1 MTLILVIFL
10 IHSGNG
16 SISSDEDDVVPP
28 SLYERGTSRSG
39 GANPSED
46 TGVDVD
52 GAFSSTGT
60 RGTRFDTGKEV
71 LDSGEFLMGSND
83 NVELPYK
90 WTVVTYPDNGSGR
103 TKSLFLILHCL
114 SGTTDGCLKVQ
125 ISKDDLSTIT
135 IEHGTGQVETLWYRN
150 SGLYDDCIPSVQEQ
164 FSLVDSS
171 LTENYN
177 NVPKQVQSIIF
188 PFQLRHII
196 KVDMSSQPF
205 VVNHHGFE
213 QEEIFTT
220 AIIEA
225 KIAWDDMDRI
235 KTSTV
240 RRKAAILSPRA
251 QYMDGIGRVATT
263 AHTGDESAQKPY
275 TNIASS
281 NCSNA
286 GMRQETNQEDI
297 KMDSHDALGKILE
310 EKIAEAVA
318 KLQLADRRTQP
329 SSPVGNLELESN
341 EAPEGVTTL
350 TSKQAAKR
358 ASSASTS
365 TKKKPMMRIKTP
377 SSRTSATA
385 EESEDEYN
393 GKIVSFCKGKNSGTD
408 DEDISYAAEE

>member
-1 MTLILVIFL
+1 MTLMLVIFL

-16 SISSDEDDVVPP
+16 SVSSDEDDVVPP
-28 SLYERGTSRSG
+28 SVYERGTSRSG
-39 GANPSED
+39 GATPSD

-52 GAFSSTGT
+52 GAFMSMGT
-60 RGTRFDTGKEV
+60 RGVGHDSGKDI
-71 LDSGEFLMGSND
+71 LDNGEFLMGSND
-83 NVELPYK
+83 NVELPFK

-125 ISKDDLSTIT
+125 ICKDDLSTIT

-177 NVPKQVQSIIF
+177 NVPKQVQTIKF
-188 PFQLRHII
+188 PFQLRHIV

-205 VVNHHGFE
+205 VVVNHHGFE

-251 QYMDGIGRVATT
+251 HYMDGIGRVATSI
-263 AHTGDESAQKPY
+263 HTGDESIKKPY
-275 TNIASS
+275 TNMASNS
-281 NCSNA
+281 SSNA
-286 GMRQETNQEDI
+286 GIRQGTKQEETV
-297 KMDSHDALGKILE
+297 KDSHDALSKILE

-318 KLQLADRRTQP
+318 KLQLVDQRSQHNPPIGNFEVEPNEVPVEVSTSTSTTPAVNR
-329 SSPVGNLELESN
+329 SS
-341 EAPEGVTTL
+341 
-350 TSKQAAKR
+350 
-358 ASSASTS
+358 ASSAR
-365 TKKKPMMRIKTP
+365 KKPMMRIKTP

-393 GKIVSFCKGKNSGTD
+393 GKIVSYSNRRNAGTAD
-408 DEDISYAAEE
+408 DEDISYAPE